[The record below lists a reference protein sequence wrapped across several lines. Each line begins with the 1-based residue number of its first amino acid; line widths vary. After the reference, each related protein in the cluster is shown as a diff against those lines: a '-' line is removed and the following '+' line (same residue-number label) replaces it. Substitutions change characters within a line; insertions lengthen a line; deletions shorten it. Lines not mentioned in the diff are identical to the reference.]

1 MKPPFSVNSIA
12 LGNIRSRRKQYV
24 LLITAIVLAIYFVS
38 TMLLFA
44 STMFTSLEE
53 RHYQRMGEQDAIIFD
68 VKDAPLDE
76 LIVDGTLSEYG
87 TAEILGYVLPDGENK
102 GGGFSIAI
110 FDDTALALARKD
122 TIEGRLPEKEGEIA
136 LEQSML
142 ARLRTDA
149 GVGDTIVLTLMIPDG
164 TGFMDSPIQKSYTL
178 VGILTDK
185 LIYLNRINFNTPVYN
200 DYPAGVLSAEEQIAA
215 GGKAVVNVYGRYA
228 QDARTSFERLKAFCI
243 ENGMMNNYDWP
254 AFDST
259 QYHPFRG
266 DYSHND
272 NAIIETTSFFMVIT
286 VVLVLAACL
295 GIVNAFSAN
304 LESRKR
310 QIGLLRAVGATKKQI
325 REIFGRETLLLSIFS
340 IPLGLVLAC
349 LTVWGITVAMGTNY
363 LFRPNTF
370 VIVGVAVTGV
380 LCVMFAASI
389 PLRKAAK
396 IPPMQAI
403 RDVELSRKI
412 RQIKIN
418 SRQLFD
424 VPRLIA
430 HRNLTLYKNK
440 QVSITAM
447 LVVSI
452 VLMSLVAF
460 MATPLIGEATW
471 DYGND
476 YFMGISNRSVDW
488 LMEYDFHN
496 PGITEQDRADV
507 EALSTVKT
515 VTGGKVI
522 SVKILTDKITP
533 YITAGGTG
541 SFDYLS
547 PEPQAANM
555 PNDPELLQWRKQR
568 HNSYIESKLKYG
580 YMQDFLT
587 VDCYGIDVD
596 VADKLSTFVSAGR
609 INSEKLSSGEEV
621 LIIAP
626 AEYGIYEELY
636 GEDVHFGIDFALDTD
651 KDYRYLYQNDMFH
664 AGDILTLSLLYSNR
678 PEQEHRDGPQQ
689 YNEDGSRKLPEGAV
703 RVDKTVTIGAI
714 LEPHAD
720 GKDLYSYIDYFF
732 PEVGTILTTSAG
744 LNALG
749 FDRPYRTLAI
759 TLSESPSVVMEEYL
773 ERNLSQ
779 IASRTSGVNLTSMI
793 AAARENRQMVYGLLI
808 AASAVVILFFA
819 ICVSMINNALSAR
832 IRASKREIGT
842 IRAVGASK
850 REIARS
856 YLWQLTS
863 MFVWGTAIG
872 MAVQLALCGWLST
885 NQYVD
890 SAVVFLPVWQP
901 LLFVAVL
908 FGICYLNIRSKVD
921 GIFRDSIVEN
931 IREL

>member
-1 MKPPFSVNSIA
+1 MKPPFSVNCIA
-12 LGNIRSRRKQYV
+12 LGNIRNRRKQYV
-24 LLITAIVLAIYFVS
+24 LLVTAIVLAIYFVS

-44 STMFTSLEE
+44 STMFTSLAE

-68 VKDAPLDE
+68 VKDAPLEE
-76 LIVDGTLSEYG
+76 LIANGTFSEYG
-87 TAEILGYVLPDGENK
+87 RAEILAYVLPDGENI
-102 GGGFSIAI
+102 GGGFSLAI
-110 FDDTALALARKD
+110 FDDTALTLARKD
-122 TIEGRLPEKEGEIA
+122 TLEGRLPEKKGEIA

-149 GVGDTIVLTLMIPDG
+149 GVGETITLTLMIPDG
-164 TGFMDSPIQKSYTL
+164 AGFMDSSIQKSYTL

-185 LIYLNRINFNTPVYN
+185 LIYLDRWGSVSAGYN
-200 DYPAGVLSAEEQIAA
+200 DYPAGVLAVEEQIAA
-215 GGKAVVNVYGRYA
+215 GGKTIVNVYGRNV
-228 QDARTSFERLKAFCI
+228 QDARTSFEQLMAFCTD
-243 ENGMMNNYDWP
+243 NGIMNNYDRP
-254 AFDST
+254 SIDIT
-259 QYHPFRG
+259 QYHLFRG
-266 DYSHND
+266 DYNSND
-272 NAIIETTSFFMVIT
+272 NTIVATFVFFMVIT
-286 VVLVLAACL
+286 VILVLAACL

-304 LESRKR
+304 LETRKR

-325 REIFGRETLLLSIFS
+325 REIFGRETLLLSVFS
-340 IPLGLVLAC
+340 IPIGLMLAC
-349 LTVWGITVAMGTNY
+349 FTVWGITELMGPNY
-363 LFRPNTF
+363 LFRPNAL
-370 VIVGVAVTGV
+370 VIVGVAVAGV
-380 LCVMFAASI
+380 LCVMSAASI
-389 PLRKAAK
+389 PLRKAAN

-403 RDVELSRKI
+403 RNVELSRKI
-412 RQIKIN
+412 RQSQIK
-418 SRQLFD
+418 SKQLFD

-430 HRNLTLYKNK
+430 RRNLTLYRNK

-471 DYGND
+471 DYGSD

-533 YITAGGTG
+533 YITAGGNW

-547 PEPQAANM
+547 PEPQIANM
-555 PNDPELLQWRKQR
+555 PNDPELLQWRKRR

-580 YMQDFLT
+580 YTQDFLT

-626 AEYGIYEELY
+626 AEYGIYEEQH
-636 GEDVHFGIDFALDTD
+636 GEEVHFSIDFALDTD
-651 KDYRYLYQNDMFH
+651 KDYRYLYQNDMFQV
-664 AGDILTLSLLYSNR
+664 GDALTLSLLYSSR
-678 PEQEHRDGPQQ
+678 PEQEHRDGPQL
-689 YNEDGSRKLPEGAV
+689 YNEDGSRKLPEDAV

-714 LEPHAD
+714 LETHAD
-720 GKDLYSYIDYFF
+720 GKYLESYIDYFF
-732 PEVGTILTTSAG
+732 SEVGTILTTSAG

-759 TLSESPSVVMEEYL
+759 TLSESPSVEMEEYL
-773 ERNLSQ
+773 DRNLSQ
-779 IASRTSGVNLTSMI
+779 IASRTSAVNLTSRI

-890 SAVVFLPVWQP
+890 SAVVSLPVWQP
-901 LLFVAVL
+901 LLFVVVL
-908 FGICYLNIRSKVD
+908 FGICYLNVRSKVG
-921 GIFRDSIVEN
+921 GIFKDSIVEN